1 MKELYE
7 KNKKILNDIEGK
19 VASKT
24 TTIYNSMKPKIA
36 AGIFNKMID
45 EGKIDDVFAIILK
58 LKEKKV
64 TQLMKFIG
72 TKNAAI
78 LTEMLQN
85 YKIEE

>member
-64 TQLMKFIG
+64 DCILVPSVSTF
-72 TKNAAI
+72 AAI